1 MFDWTRIK
9 DPSVREK
16 IKKKAADFMRRC
28 HFGTQG
34 IAKTPCDAIEA
45 AKRLL
50 DSGFRAIAF
59 DSEMTLIP
67 YVKDMLK
74 GHTPLHVPVAYPM
87 GRTTLQKKM
96 NDLERLYKMGVED
109 VCVCLDWQA
118 IFSRRFQDIE
128 TEARTIMRDYGT
140 CFLKNALVLP
150 ATLMSDT
157 DIIDTCTALDQAGV
171 ISVKINP
178 GCRLG
183 VSFEEVQLINRV
195 FPLRFDIHPSG
206 NIRDLNSAERYMELG
221 CNVIH
226 SASSLDITKELIIR
240 ESRKYGEEV

>member
-1 MFDWTRIK
+1 MFDWSKVK
-9 DPSVREK
+9 DASVCDRV
-16 IKKKAADFMRRC
+16 KKKAADFMIHC

-34 IAKTPCDAIEA
+34 IAKTPHDAVEA
-45 AKRLL
+45 AQRLL
-50 DSGFRAIAF
+50 DSSFRAIAF

-67 YVKDMLK
+67 YVKDMLE

-96 NDLERLYKMGVED
+96 NDLGRLYKMGVKD
-109 VCVCLDWQA
+109 TCVCLDWQA
-118 IFSRRFQDIE
+118 IFSRRFKDIE
-128 TEARTIMRDYGT
+128 MEASVIMKEYGT

-171 ISVKINP
+171 ISIKINP
-178 GCRLG
+178 GCKLG

-206 NIRDLNSAERYMELG
+206 NIRNLYSAERYMELG
-221 CNVIH
+221 CSVIH
-226 SASSLDITKELIIR
+226 SASSLDLTEELIIR
-240 ESRKYGEEV
+240 ELRKCGEEV